1 MSEIEQQQAQHAA
14 LEKARLQAERE
25 KQENRLRTLAKCGHD
40 ITKLKA
46 KFEGQS
52 RHEY

>member
-1 MSEIEQQQAQHAA
+1 MSEAELQQAQHAA
-14 LEKARLQAERE
+14 LEKARLQAEQE
-25 KQENRLRTLAKCGHD
+25 KQENRLRALAKYGHD
-40 ITKLKA
+40 ISKLKA